1 MTDTLRDL
9 GAGLWSL
16 RYVFLFVAFLTATAF
31 ALEYRRKWH
40 DAAGLLKVYV
50 DELRIADCYGK
61 ALEARL
67 TAAVEA
73 VVDEFAAI
81 DEQDDPV
88 FDQGYVY
95 DRIPT
100 WVPADVPGSP
110 QEPRRVPR

>member
-1 MTDTLRDL
+1 MHDFLT
-9 GAGLWSL
+9 GVWSL
-16 RYVFLFVAFLTATAF
+16 RYVLLFVAFLTATAF

-50 DELRIADCYGK
+50 DELRIADRYGK
-61 ALEARL
+61 RLEARL
-67 TAAVEA
+67 AKLAEFDAATTEA
-73 VVDEFAAI
+73 LG
-81 DEQDDPV
+81 DDPL